1 MTMKAN
7 HPRLLAAAAR
17 MLTGPAADFA
27 AEHTEHTRGH
37 GRTEERILRA
47 APVTADSP
55 INFPY
60 AAQIFGVIRYVGDLD
75 GQRHS
80 KEFAYCV
87 TSLAPGKADAK
98 TLGEILRGH
107 WGAIENGVHWVRDVT
122 FNEDASTLR
131 TGTAPH
137 TMAIIRNTL
146 IATFRLTGWT
156 NLKRARRHFSH
167 TTSRCIGLI
176 TTPLKTVKLQT

>member
-1 MTMKAN
+1 MA
-7 HPRLLAAAAR
+7 
-17 MLTGPAADFA
+17 
-27 AEHTEHTRGH
+27 
-37 GRTEERILRA
+37 RTEERILRA

-55 INFPY
+55 IKFPY
-60 AAQIFGVIRYVGDLD
+60 AAQVFRVIRYVGDLD
-75 GQRHS
+75 GQRRS
-80 KEFAYCV
+80 TEVAYCV

-131 TGTAPH
+131 AGTAPQ
-137 TMAIIRNTL
+137 TMAIIPNTL

-167 TTSRCIGLI
+167 TINRCIDLI
-176 TTPLKTVKLQT
+176 TKPLKTVKHQT